1 MVVEAGITNAFR
13 TILII
18 IGAIVLLRFIG
29 QLMNAKRN
37 MEEGSRL
44 TKQQREFQEERNQK
58 LKNFGKVNVFSRNS
72 KKTNNPKGN
81 VEDVDFEEVD
91 WTQVW

>member
-37 MEEGSRL
+37 MEAERL
-44 TKQQREFQEERNQK
+44 LNKQQREFQEERQQK
-58 LKNFGKVNVFSRNS
+58 LKNFGKVNVFGRTT
-72 KKTNNPKGN
+72 KKSNITKGT
-81 VEDVDFEEVD
+81 VEDIDFEEVD
-91 WTQVW
+91 

>member
-1 MVVEAGITNAFR
+1 MVAEAGITNAFR

-18 IGAIVLLRFIG
+18 IGAIVLLRFLG

-37 MEEGSRL
+37 MEEERRL
-44 TKQQREFQEERNQK
+44 NKQQREYQDERNQK
-58 LKNFGKVNVFSRNS
+58 MKNFGKVNIFSRNS
-72 KKTNNPKGN
+72 KKRTHLKGN